1 MIDIT
6 GPKVLI
12 PSILFALLSPGLI
25 LALPEGQPRTVQVL
39 LHALVLALVYW
50 VIAKFVV
57 KVNLTKADLIVP
69 AVLFVL
75 LTPGMVLTLPPG
87 PSGRYFMSGEF
98 GAVQALVHAVV
109 FAVVFATLRGTFPQY
124 Y

>member
-12 PSILFALLSPGLI
+12 PAVLFALLSPGLI
-25 LALPEGQPRTVQVL
+25 LALPSGQPRTVQLL

-50 VIAKFVV
+50 VIAKFIV
-57 KVNLTKADLIVP
+57 KVSLKKADLIVP

-75 LTPGMVLTLPPG
+75 LTPGVLLTLPPG
-87 PSGRYFMSGEF
+87 PSGRIFMSGEF
-98 GAVQALVHAVV
+98 GAVPTLVHAVV
-109 FAVVFATLRGTFPQY
+109 FAVVFATMRKTFAKY